1 VRHSFTSDITV
12 APHRELRKFPDTRV
26 RKSMENELLP
36 RLHTIAAVSQRTS
49 LSRSAL
55 YREIAAGRLHALKV
69 GRSLRFS
76 ESEIQ
81 RFISSIEKGGS

>member
-1 VRHSFTSDITV
+1 MFCVTI
-12 APHRELRKFPDTRV
+12 APHRELRKFPETRV
-26 RKSMENELLP
+26 RTNMENELLP
-36 RLHTIAAVSQRTS
+36 RLHTLAAVSQRTS

-55 YREIAAGRLHALKV
+55 YREINAGRLHPLKV

-81 RFISSIEKGGS
+81 RFISSIENGGVR